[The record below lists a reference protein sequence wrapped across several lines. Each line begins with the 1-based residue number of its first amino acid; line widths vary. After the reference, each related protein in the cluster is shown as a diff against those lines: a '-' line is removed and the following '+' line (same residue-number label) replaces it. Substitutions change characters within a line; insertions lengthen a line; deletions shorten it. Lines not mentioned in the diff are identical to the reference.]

1 MAHLGIILGS
11 ILEAFW
17 KPREYFWY
25 IGTISGRFWSL
36 SKPERHLG
44 GAPES
49 SECPRDRFG
58 HTCVTLW
65 GRGGGPDWKVSQPQ
79 GEDNRRG
86 TDTSHTPDD
95 PKGSADFLQMLR
107 GKHAHTP
114 AYNIIQCLRPY
125 PPPCLPV
132 LCAPNLFPHCVC
144 QGGPGNNIHCYF
156 YEAGTLPVERHPQK

>member
-1 MAHLGIILGS
+1 MGQTQGRHVLCKMEANPFLAHLGIILGS

-17 KPREYFWY
+17 TPREYFWY

-95 PKGSADFLQMLR
+95 PKGSAD
-107 GKHAHTP
+107 
-114 AYNIIQCLRPY
+114 Y
-125 PPPCLPV
+125 
-132 LCAPNLFPHCVC
+132 VC
-144 QGGPGNNIHCYF
+144 SQHDPSARTQTGVF
-156 YEAGTLPVERHPQK
+156 

>member
-1 MAHLGIILGS
+1 MEANPFWAHLGIILGS

-17 KPREYFWY
+17 TPREYFWY

-58 HTCVTLW
+58 HTGATLGHTGATLG

-86 TDTSHTPDD
+86 TNP
-95 PKGSADFLQMLR
+95 
-107 GKHAHTP
+107 
-114 AYNIIQCLRPY
+114 
-125 PPPCLPV
+125 
-132 LCAPNLFPHCVC
+132 
-144 QGGPGNNIHCYF
+144 
-156 YEAGTLPVERHPQK
+156 